1 VHGWK
6 PGQCDAVVSAI
17 EAAGGV
23 AGAVV
28 GDVTTT
34 DGAASVF
41 DEACQLGVVSV
52 LVNNYG
58 TPVGTKWGSGDGDRW
73 HDAWERNVVQASR
86 LTDLAVP
93 AMREL
98 GWGRIV
104 FLGTVGTMMPG
115 TRNPDYY
122 GAKAALPAIV
132 RSLAKE
138 LSGSGIT
145 ANLVSPG
152 IIATAEMR
160 EVVERQAAKAGVS
173 GDWDDVLSPWAAA
186 KLFPNLVGRVPDP
199 RDIANLVAYVVSE
212 AAWPITGTDLRIDG
226 GAPDAD

>member
-1 VHGWK
+1 MHGWE
-6 PGQCDAVVSAI
+6 PGQCDEVISAI

-23 AGAVV
+23 AAAAV
-28 GDVTTT
+28 GDLTTA
-34 DGAASVF
+34 DGAASVL
-41 DEACQLGVVSV
+41 DAARRLGDVSV

-58 TPVGTKWGSGDGDRW
+58 TPVGTKWGSGDGERW

-115 TRNPDYY
+115 VRNPDYY

-160 EVVERQAAKAGVS
+160 EVVERQAARAGVT
-173 GDWDDVLSPWAAA
+173 GDWDAVLSPWAAA
-186 KLFPNLVGRVPDP
+186 ELFPNLVGRVPEP
-199 RDIANLVAYVVSE
+199 RDIANLVAYIVSE
-212 AAWPITGTDLRIDG
+212 ASWPITGTDVRIDG
-226 GAPDAD
+226 GAPDAG

>member
-1 VHGWK
+1 M
-6 PGQCDAVVSAI
+6 
-17 EAAGGV
+17 
-23 AGAVV
+23 
-28 GDVTTT
+28 TTT